1 MNNYF
6 NYPNY
11 NYQNNQIDMQ
21 QPNNYNNQNLFTP
34 YEGFIRG
41 NLFPALYDSYKGI
54 TPYQIK
60 PMNEQAEML
69 TTIDSL
75 GFATIDLNLYLDVN
89 PDDKNAIDLFN
100 QYRRQKEDLMKKYQ
114 EKYGPL
120 VLTSDALNNY
130 PWMWDNRPWP
140 WEN

>member
-1 MNNYF
+1 MNYY

-11 NYQNNQIDMQ
+11 NYQNKPM
-21 QPNNYNNQNLFTP
+21 NNYNPNLYTP

-41 NLFPALYDSYKGI
+41 NLFANLYDPYKNDK
-54 TPYQIK
+54 PFQIN

-69 TTIDSL
+69 TNIDSL
-75 GFATIDLNLYLDVN
+75 CFATIDLNLYLDVYPN
-89 PDDKNAIDLFN
+89 DNEAIKLFN
-100 QYRRQKEDLMKKYQ
+100 QYRVKKDELMRIYQ

-120 VLTSDALNNY
+120 ELNSDALNNT